1 MQTMKAVITLIAC
14 TAACWSAAGCGTNAY
29 STGGPTSNV
38 DLVRRVT
45 RDPGLAS
52 DIQIDA
58 ARINAAG
65 ASKVAQLTVRN
76 AGGGERRIQTQFTWF
91 DVSGAKVS
99 GGSDWSDY
107 TLGPGD
113 VREISSLGIPEA
125 TDFRVLIRSQK

>member
-1 MQTMKAVITLIAC
+1 MQTIKAVMSLLASA
-14 TAACWSAAGCGTNAY
+14 AACCAAVGCGTNAY

-65 ASKVAQLTVRN
+65 SSKVAQLTVRN
-76 AGGGERRIQTQFTWF
+76 AGGGERKIQAQFTWF
-91 DVSGAKVS
+91 DESGAKVS
-99 GGSDWSDY
+99 GGSDWSSY
-107 TLGPGD
+107 VLGPGD

-125 TDFRVLIRSQK
+125 TDFRVLIRAQR